1 MSETMNFSEMIA
13 EVPGIGQ
20 YVQAQTPHLLETR
33 NLKAGYLGREVV
45 TGANITVKRGEVVA
59 LLGPNGA
66 GKSTTLLTIAGQLP
80 PVDGI
85 VMLSNVPT
93 FTPMYQRVRNGIGLV
108 TEDRLIFTKMSA
120 RDNIKI
126 GGGSVDR
133 LSLGSIFEAACSQV
147 ANSR

>member
-1 MSETMNFSEMIA
+1 MP
-13 EVPGIGQ
+13 V
-20 YVQAQTPHLLETR
+20 
-33 NLKAGYLGREVV
+33 
-45 TGANITVKRGEVVA
+45 
-59 LLGPNGA
+59 
-66 GKSTTLLTIAGQLP
+66 KSTTLLTIAGQLP

-126 GGGSVDR
+126 V
-133 LSLGSIFEAACSQV
+133 AAALIV
-147 ANSR
+147 YLIIPIA